1 MKIAQVAPLFESVPP
16 RLYGGTERVVHY
28 LTEELV
34 RKGHEVTLFA
44 SGDSVT
50 KAVLI
55 SSIDQALRLDS
66 SCVDPMAHQIV
77 QMKDILDHAARFDLI
92 HFHTDYLHFPFTR
105 QFGTP
110 CITTLH
116 GRLDIPDLQSVYNA
130 FPEEH
135 VVSISE
141 NQKIPLPQA
150 NWMGTVYHGLP
161 IHLHT
166 PGDGAGEYL
175 AFLGRISP
183 EKGVEQ
189 AIGIAINANTRLKIA
204 AKVDKADEA
213 YFNNRVRHLLD
224 HPLIEYI
231 GEIDESKKTSFLGE
245 ASALLF
251 PINWEEPF
259 GLVMI
264 ESMAC
269 GTPVVAFNHGSVP
282 EILNDGESGFIV
294 NQVAEAVEA
303 VGRIHMLSRKI
314 VRSVFEQRFTASRMA
329 NDYIRLYKRLACQP
343 KKTALRIGDYHPV
356 TKVALKVI
364 S

>member
-16 RLYGGTERVVHY
+16 KLYGGTERVVHY

-34 RKGHEVTLFA
+34 NKGHEVTLFA

-50 KAVLI
+50 RAVLI
-55 SSIDQALRLDS
+55 SSIDKALRLNR

-77 QMKDILDHAARFDLI
+77 QMKDVLDHASGFDII
-92 HFHTDYLHFPFTR
+92 HFHTDYLHFPFTG
-105 QFGTP
+105 QFGPP

-116 GRLDIPDLQSVYNA
+116 GRLDIPDLQSVYNT
-130 FPEEH
+130 FSEEH

-150 NWMGTVYHGLP
+150 NWVGTVYHGLP
-161 IHLHT
+161 LHLHR
-166 PGDGAGEYL
+166 PGNGSGKYL

-183 EKGVEQ
+183 EKGIEQ
-189 AIGIAINANTRLKIA
+189 AIEIAINTNMHLKIA
-204 AKVDKADEA
+204 AKVDKADEH
-213 YFNNRVRHLLD
+213 YFNTCVRHLLD
-224 HPLIEYI
+224 HPLIEYV
-231 GEIDESKKTSFLGE
+231 GEIDETAKTFFLGE

-269 GTPVVAFNHGSVP
+269 GTPVVAFNHGSVS
-282 EILNDGESGFIV
+282 EVLDEGKSGFIV
-294 NQVAEAVEA
+294 NQVTEAVEA
-303 VGRIHMLSRKI
+303 LAQIHTLSRGV
-314 VRSVFEQRFTASRMA
+314 VRYVFEQRFTASRMA
-329 NDYIRLYKRLACQP
+329 NDYIHLYKRIMDQNKEVSLLIRDTSFQRQP
-343 KKTALRIGDYHPV
+343 
-356 TKVALKVI
+356 
-364 S
+364 

>member
-16 RLYGGTERVVHY
+16 KLYGGTERVVHY

-34 RKGHEVTLFA
+34 SKGHEVTLFA

-50 KAVLI
+50 RAVLI
-55 SSIDQALRLDS
+55 SSVEQALRLDQ

-77 QMKDILDHAARFDLI
+77 QMKDVCGHAADFDVI

-105 QFGTP
+105 HLGSP

-150 NWMGTVYHGLP
+150 NWMDTVYHGLP
-161 IHLHT
+161 LQLHI
-166 PGDGAGEYL
+166 PGTGMGGYL

-189 AIGIAINANTRLKIA
+189 AIEIAINAHMPLKIA
-204 AKVDKADEA
+204 AKVDKADEV
-213 YFNNRVRHLLD
+213 YFTNRVRPLLD

-231 GEIDESKKTSFLGE
+231 GEIDESAKTSFLGE
-245 ASALLF
+245 AVALLF

-269 GTPVVAFNHGSVP
+269 GTPVIAFNHGSVS
-282 EILNDGESGFIV
+282 EVLDNGKNGFVV
-294 NQVAEAVEA
+294 NHVAEAVEA
-303 VGRIHMLSRKI
+303 LRHIYTLSRKT
-314 VRSVFEQRFTASRMA
+314 VRSLFEQRFTASRMA
-329 NDYIRLYKRLACQP
+329 NDYIRLYKRIISQP
-343 KKTALRIGDYHPV
+343 KKALLQIRDYHPA
-356 TKVALKVI
+356 TVALKVI